1 MDKKQVLTQEQIDK
15 AKQERKNLEQG
26 IITSNIFDT
35 DKVKKEQETLKEDL
49 AKKEEIIKLLKEQGK
64 QEPDIESF
72 LETYVNLDK
81 SKIDDEETFFNTI
94 KDFGEPISTGFK
106 CLDGLLQGGLR
117 TGIYIIN
124 GTSGIGKSSFSLQLA
139 ENLASNNNPVL
150 YYALEMSKEELI
162 SKVVSRNTFKKDD
175 TKELPNNVADDRTES
190 IEILD
195 GKYIRENDIAKTE
208 LIKSAYTRFKNKVKD
223 NLFIIDNLDSLDKD
237 KLEQSIT
244 ITKLKKGSYPIV
256 IIDYLQFLGIM
267 NQNDKQTPRD
277 IIDNLIAKIKRLV
290 VKYKLKVILLSSVA
304 RSQYEKVA
312 SLGSGKESG
321 GIEYTG
327 NVVMHIEPDFIK
339 TYIKKKKQDSTT
351 EYETIRQGAFIE
363 HYNENKGRYI
373 PIGFDGI
380 DLKVLKARIGR
391 KGTINL
397 EFYGAYSHFE
407 EMDNGNNKKYLNS
420 SSEESFTPGTEEPDI
435 DEDTTL
441 DEVDND
447 LL

>member
-1 MDKKQVLTQEQIDK
+1 MDKKQVLTQEQIDI

-49 AKKEEIIKLLKEQGK
+49 AKKEEIINLLKTQGK
-64 QEPDIESF
+64 KEPDIESF

-81 SKIDDEETFFNTI
+81 SKVDDEDSFFNTI

-117 TGIYIIN
+117 TGIYVIN
-124 GTSGIGKSSFSLQLA
+124 GVSGIGKSSFVLQLA
-139 ENLASNNNPVL
+139 ENLSSNNNPVL

-162 SKVVSRNTFKKDD
+162 SKIVSRNTLKKDD
-175 TKELPNNVADDRTES
+175 TKELPHNVADDRTES

-195 GKYIRENDIAKTE
+195 GKYIRDNDIAKQET
-208 LIKSAYTRFKNKVKD
+208 IKKAYTRFKDKVKD
-223 NLFIIDNLDSLDKD
+223 NLYIIDNLDSLDND
-237 KLEQSIT
+237 KLKESIE
-244 ITKLKKGSYPIV
+244 ITKALKGKYPIV

-267 NQNDKQTPRD
+267 NQNDNQTPRD
-277 IIDNLIAKIKRLV
+277 IIDSLIAKIKRLV

-327 NVVMHIEPDFIK
+327 NYVIQLEPDFIK
-339 TYIKKKKQDSTT
+339 NYIT
-351 EYETIRQGAFIE
+351 EKDKAKEFEDFRRKAFIE
-363 HYNENKGRYI
+363 HCKENKGRYT

-380 DLKVLKARIGR
+380 NLKILKARIGR

-397 EFYGAYSHFE
+397 EFYGAFNHFE
-407 EMDNGNNKKYLNS
+407 EMDNLNNKQYLNS

>member
-49 AKKEEIIKLLKEQGK
+49 AKKEEIINLLKAQGK

-162 SKVVSRNTFKKDD
+162 SKVVSRNTFKKI
-175 TKELPNNVADDRTES
+175 KEN
-190 IEILD
+190 
-195 GKYIRENDIAKTE
+195 
-208 LIKSAYTRFKNKVKD
+208 
-223 NLFIIDNLDSLDKD
+223 
-237 KLEQSIT
+237 
-244 ITKLKKGSYPIV
+244 
-256 IIDYLQFLGIM
+256 
-267 NQNDKQTPRD
+267 
-277 IIDNLIAKIKRLV
+277 
-290 VKYKLKVILLSSVA
+290 
-304 RSQYEKVA
+304 
-312 SLGSGKESG
+312 
-321 GIEYTG
+321 
-327 NVVMHIEPDFIK
+327 
-339 TYIKKKKQDSTT
+339 
-351 EYETIRQGAFIE
+351 
-363 HYNENKGRYI
+363 
-373 PIGFDGI
+373 
-380 DLKVLKARIGR
+380 
-391 KGTINL
+391 
-397 EFYGAYSHFE
+397 
-407 EMDNGNNKKYLNS
+407 
-420 SSEESFTPGTEEPDI
+420 
-435 DEDTTL
+435 
-441 DEVDND
+441 
-447 LL
+447 